1 MFNMSCRIINEFGV
15 QIYGVMIGDIWVGLV
30 RVVFDQ
36 FGLGVIYCGFVDLY
50 FEFVNYF
57 MVYVGYIFFGLG

>member
-1 MFNMSCRIINEFGV
+1 MF
-15 QIYGVMIGDIWVGLV
+15 LV
-30 RVVFDQ
+30 FVKILRFKVKYCFDQ